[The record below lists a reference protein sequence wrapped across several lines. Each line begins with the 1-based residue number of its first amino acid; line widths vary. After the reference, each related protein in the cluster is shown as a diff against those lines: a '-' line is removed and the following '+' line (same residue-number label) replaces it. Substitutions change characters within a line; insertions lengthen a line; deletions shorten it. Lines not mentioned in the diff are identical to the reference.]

1 MNRSSMGLLGVVLTG
16 VLLLGCSA
24 FDPNE
29 PIGCRDDSNCADD
42 QVCFVDG
49 CGDPGRN
56 LVVEVIP
63 NAKEGLFA
71 QDLRVDELRDQQTLL
86 LHGPS
91 TLQARVRVVGATSST
106 PYSAPV
112 TLRIT
117 GESLLIPGVPRW
129 QEDSTLEPSPQGT
142 YSAYTLSVAS
152 GRYTVKLLT
161 TNSELP
167 PLSSSGDVQ
176 PGSSATL
183 DFSLPDASLLVQMTG
198 KVLRY
203 DNKLMP
209 RDVPLSVQVLDEK
222 KNPLTQ
228 RVSVDPDTGLF
239 TLVLLRTDLEHGS
252 LTLQVTSTNYL
263 VPQMLVH
270 LDPGRALTEPILLP
284 DYGEPVRL
292 QGRVVDS
299 ANKPVAGATLF
310 VSGSVLGGGQYRSP
324 QVESQGDGTFEL
336 LTLPSPPL
344 GSGRELVLTIL
355 PRAGNFAGSTETSL
369 VVPRVSV
376 SKLGDVVCQERR
388 KVVGTVL
395 GPVGSLPAAGV
406 QVEAT
411 LLKEVVGTPRPAS
424 SRVAADRRT
433 DEAGHFELWLDPG
446 VYRFD
451 FASLENLPRFSRI
464 VTVHPWTAATPP
476 PPQEVSVTLPKGR
489 RVTGYVRHSEGTQAR
504 PNVPN
509 AALRFYR
516 LVAVEGENSALLLGE
531 TTSDAAGA
539 FYITLPLP

>member
-1 MNRSSMGLLGVVLTG
+1 MSRSGMGLLKGVLLAG
-16 VLLLGCSA
+16 VLLLGCGMTSEDW
-24 FDPNE
+24 FL
-29 PIGCRDDSNCADD
+29 GCRDDSDCADD
-42 QVCFVDG
+42 QVCFVNG

-71 QDLRVDELRDQQTLL
+71 QDLPVDELRDQQTLL
-86 LHGPS
+86 LRGPS
-91 TLQARVRVVGATSST
+91 TLKGKVLVQQGETST
-106 PYSAPV
+106 TAYSAPV

-117 GESLLIPGVPRW
+117 GESLLIPGVQRT
-129 QEDSTLEPSPQGT
+129 QEDSTLDPDSQG
-142 YSAYTLSVAS
+142 SFSLPVAS
-152 GRYTVKLLT
+152 GRYTVELLT
-161 TNSELP
+161 ANSELP
-167 PLSSSGDVQ
+167 PLSSSSDVQ
-176 PGSSATL
+176 PGSSAPL
-183 DFSLPDASLLVQMTG
+183 EFRLPDPTQLVRMTG
-198 KVLRY
+198 RVLRY
-203 DNKLMP
+203 DNTPMP
-209 RDVPLSVQVLDEK
+209 VNVPLEVQVLDEQ

-228 RVSVDPDTGLF
+228 RATVVPGTGLF
-239 TLVLLRTDLEHGS
+239 TLVLRRTDLKSDS

-270 LDPGRALTEPILLP
+270 LDPSQALTEPVLLP

-292 QGRVVDS
+292 QGRVVDREG
-299 ANKPVAGATLF
+299 NPVAGATLF

-324 QVESQGDGTFEL
+324 QVESQADGSFEL

-344 GSGRELVLTIL
+344 GSGRELLLTML
-355 PRAGNFAGSTETSL
+355 PRAGAPAGSTETSIL
-369 VVPRVSV
+369 VPRVSV
-376 SKLGDVVCQERR
+376 LKLGNVVCQTRR

-411 LLKEVVGTPRPAS
+411 LLKEVAGTPRPAS

-433 DEAGHFELWLDPG
+433 DEQGHFELWLDPG

-451 FASLENLPRFSRI
+451 FASLENLPRYSRI
-464 VTVHPWTAATPP
+464 VTVHPATAATTPS
-476 PPQEVSVTLPKGR
+476 PQEVAVTLPKGR
-489 RVTGYVRHSEGTQAR
+489 RVTGYVRFIEGTQAR
-504 PNVPN
+504 PDVPN

-531 TTSDAAGA
+531 TTSDATGA
-539 FYITLPLP
+539 FSTTLPLP

>member
-1 MNRSSMGLLGVVLTG
+1 MNRSGTGLLGGVLLAG
-16 VLLLGCSA
+16 VLLLGCGTS
-24 FDPNE
+24 FPDE
-29 PIGCRDDSNCADD
+29 PFGCRDDSDCADD
-42 QVCFVDG
+42 QVCFVNG

-56 LVVEVIP
+56 LVVEIVS

-71 QDLRVDELRDQQTLL
+71 QDLKVDELRDQQTLL
-86 LHGPS
+86 LRGPS
-91 TLQARVRVVGATSST
+91 TLQGRVRVQGESSST
-106 PYSAPV
+106 AYSAPV

-129 QEDSTLEPSPQGT
+129 QGDSTLDPDPQGF
-142 YSAYTLSVAS
+142 YSLPVAS

-167 PLSSSGDVQ
+167 PLSSRSDVQ
-176 PGSSATL
+176 PGSTATL
-183 DFSLPDASLLVQMTG
+183 DFLLPAPSQLVRMIG

-203 DNKLMP
+203 DNEPMP
-209 RDVPLSVQVLDEK
+209 ADVPLEVQALDEQQ
-222 KNPLTQ
+222 NPLTQ
-228 RVSVDPDTGLF
+228 RVVVDGRTGLF
-239 TLVLLRTDLEHGS
+239 SLVLRRTDFERDS

-263 VPQMLVH
+263 VPQMLIS
-270 LDPGRALTEPILLP
+270 LDPSQALTEPILLP

-292 QGRVVDS
+292 QGRVVDPGG
-299 ANKPVAGATLF
+299 KPVAGATLF

-324 QVESQGDGTFEL
+324 QVESQADGTFEL
-336 LTLPSPPL
+336 STLPSPPL
-344 GSGRELVLTIL
+344 GSGRELILSIL
-355 PRAGNFAGSTETSL
+355 PRAGSPAGSTETSI

-376 SKLGDVVCQERR
+376 SKLGDVFCQERR

-395 GPVGSLPAAGV
+395 GPVGSQPAAGV

-411 LLKEVVGTPRPAS
+411 LLKEVVGTPRPAA

-433 DEAGHFELWLDPG
+433 DEEGHFELLLDPG

-451 FASLENLPRFSRI
+451 FTSLENLPRFSRI
-464 VTVHPWTAATPP
+464 VTVRPWTATTPAT
-476 PPQEVSVTLPKGR
+476 PQEVSVTLPKGR
-489 RVTGYVRHSEGTQAR
+489 RVTGYIRLGEGTRER
-504 PNVPN
+504 PEVPD
-509 AALRFYR
+509 ASLRFYR

-539 FYITLPLP
+539 FSTTLPLP